1 MSSVNAVDEVGAPH
15 SVCNMVSGAVRSAKL
30 EYIQVEISVIEVAI
44 VDVLYGAME
53 EVCSEAVSKEL
64 SVWDHKLGVSYRLG
78 QRMVRRYK
86 SKAASNDEL
95 LMGASYE

>member
-30 EYIQVEISVIEVAI
+30 EYIRVEMSIIEVEI
-44 VDVLYGAME
+44 VDVIYDAME

-64 SVWDHKLGVSYRLG
+64 SVWDHELDVSYRLG

-86 SKAASNDEL
+86 SNV
-95 LMGASYE
+95 ASYE